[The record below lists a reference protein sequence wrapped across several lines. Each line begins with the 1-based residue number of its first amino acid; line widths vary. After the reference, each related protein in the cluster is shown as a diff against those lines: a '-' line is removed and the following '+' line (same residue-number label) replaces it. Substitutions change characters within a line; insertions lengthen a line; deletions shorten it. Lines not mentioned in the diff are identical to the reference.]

1 MIPVNKAYKISIDF
15 SSGVHQEVFI
25 ESDEETL
32 DQFMKNLNSVLGSKT
47 VNLGNTWVKTEN
59 IDFVRVEEI
68 KE

>member
-1 MIPVNKAYKISIDF
+1 MIPVNKTYKISIDF
-15 SSGVHQEVFI
+15 SSGVQEVFI

-32 DQFMKNLNSVLGSKT
+32 DKFMKNLNSVLGSKT
-47 VNLGNTWVKTEN
+47 VNLSNTWVKTEN

>member
-1 MIPVNKAYKISIDF
+1 MIPVNKTYKISIDF

-32 DQFMKNLNSVLGSKT
+32 DKFMENLNSVLGNKI
-47 VNLGNTWVKTEN
+47 VNISNTWVKTEN
-59 IDFVRVEEI
+59 IDFVRAEEI

>member
-1 MIPVNKAYKISIDF
+1 MIPVHKAYKISIDF

>member
-1 MIPVNKAYKISIDF
+1 MIQVNKTYKISIDF

-32 DQFMKNLNSVLGSKT
+32 DKFMENLNSVLGNKI
-47 VNLGNTWVKTEN
+47 VNISNTWVKTEN
-59 IDFVRVEEI
+59 IDFVRAEEI

>member
-1 MIPVNKAYKISIDF
+1 MIPVNKTYKISIDF